1 MDDGIS
7 ILREFRQ
14 NKYFINKKAIRN
26 ECLLRVIHVGTFI
39 EVGSNLDLLK
49 TVNGTILVYLVYL
62 IPSNL

>member
-14 NKYFINKKAIRN
+14 NKYFINKKAIRM
-26 ECLLRVIHVGTFI
+26 ECLFRVIHIGTFI

-49 TVNGTILVYLVYL
+49 TVNGTFIFDYMFL
-62 IPSNL
+62 ISSNL

>member
-1 MDDGIS
+1 MDDGVS

-14 NKYFINKKAIRN
+14 NKYFINKKAIRI
-26 ECLLRVIHVGTFI
+26 ECFLCVIPVGTFI

-49 TVNGTILVYLVYL
+49 TVNGTLLICVHSL

>member
-14 NKYFINKKAIRN
+14 NKYFINKKAIRI
-26 ECLLRVIHVGTFI
+26 ECPLRVIHVGTFI

-49 TVNGTILVYLVYL
+49 TVNGTKFMYLV
-62 IPSNL
+62 P